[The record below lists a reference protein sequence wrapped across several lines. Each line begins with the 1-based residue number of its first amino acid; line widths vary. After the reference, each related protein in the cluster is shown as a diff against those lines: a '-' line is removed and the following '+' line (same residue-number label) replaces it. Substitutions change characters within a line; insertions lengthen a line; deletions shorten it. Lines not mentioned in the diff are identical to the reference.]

1 MDKYV
6 ATSNLAF
13 PSMRSSSAKA
23 DNGNAMPYLNL
34 VYLAHV
40 IKSIHEVT
48 LPSLRLRIVNIS
60 KYDQEAWKGLKMTT
74 FKVKFVYSDTG

>member
-1 MDKYV
+1 MNKYV
-6 ATSNLAF
+6 ATPNLAF
-13 PSMRSSSAKA
+13 PSMIQ
-23 DNGNAMPYLNL
+23 YL

-40 IKSIHEVT
+40 VKSIHEVT

-60 KYDQEAWKGLKMTT
+60 KYVEEAWKGLKMTT

>member
-1 MDKYV
+1 
-6 ATSNLAF
+6 
-13 PSMRSSSAKA
+13 MRSSSAKA

-60 KYDQEAWKGLKMTT
+60 KYVEEAWKGLKMTT

>member
-1 MDKYV
+1 
-6 ATSNLAF
+6 
-13 PSMRSSSAKA
+13 
-23 DNGNAMPYLNL
+23 MPYLNL

-48 LPSLRLRIVNIS
+48 LPSFRLRIVNIS
-60 KYDQEAWKGLKMTT
+60 KYVEEAWKGLKMTT